1 MKTSTSVSNPLSEH
15 SASSTAVQ
23 PLFRQEVLVE
33 HQSQW
38 LGTVLME
45 PKITHWVFASL
56 AVLATAALLGLLFG
70 TSYTRKAR
78 INGWLV
84 PQQGLV
90 RVFAP
95 QTGIVTKIHVKE
107 GVEVRI
113 GMPLLTVSTEMQS
126 EALGGIRQ
134 EVVRRLTKRRN
145 NMVEEKA
152 IQGQLFSQQAAAL
165 TQRIAAMEG
174 EKKYLTQE
182 INLQRTQLQL
192 NEQIAERMR
201 TLRSREI
208 VTEPRREEAERD
220 RIQQAAKLQG
230 LERTQA
236 TLEREHLQLKASLRE
251 LPLRRLTQ
259 LSEIDRSIAAL
270 EQELAEAEERREI
283 VIVAPQDGT
292 VTSLQVEAGGSAQ
305 PSVPL
310 LNIVPSGAVLQAQLF
325 SPSRAIGFLKE
336 GQRVLLRYEA
346 FPYQKFGFHEGVVV
360 SVSRSAMSPAEMTQ
374 QLAGLTA
381 LYGTNEPV
389 YRINVE
395 LAQQTVTAYG
405 NSVPLQPG
413 MKLEADV
420 LLESRRLVE
429 WMLEPLFSVSGK
441 LIG

>member
-1 MKTSTSVSNPLSEH
+1 
-15 SASSTAVQ
+15 
-23 PLFRQEVLVE
+23 
-33 HQSQW
+33 
-38 LGTVLME
+38 
-45 PKITHWVFASL
+45 
-56 AVLATAALLGLLFG
+56 
-70 TSYTRKAR
+70 
-78 INGWLV
+78 
-84 PQQGLV
+84 
-90 RVFAP
+90 
-95 QTGIVTKIHVKE
+95 
-107 GVEVRI
+107 
-113 GMPLLTVSTEMQS
+113 MQS
-126 EALGGIRQ
+126 EALGGTRQ

-145 NMVEEKA
+145 NLVEEKA
-152 IQGQLFSQQAAAL
+152 IQGQLFSQQAADLA
-165 TQRIAAMEG
+165 QRITAME
-174 EKKYLTQE
+174 EERKYLAQE
-182 INLQRTQLQL
+182 INLQRIQLKL

-201 TLRSREI
+201 SLRSREI

-236 TLEREHLQLKASLRE
+236 THEREHLQLKATFRE
-251 LPLRRLTQ
+251 IPLRRLTQ

-283 VIVAPQDGT
+283 VIVAPQGGT
-292 VTSLQVEAGGSAQ
+292 VTGLQIETGGNTQ

-360 SVSRSAMSPAEMTQ
+360 SVSRSAMGPAEMTQ

-381 LYGTNEPV
+381 LYGASEPV

-395 LAQQTVTAYG
+395 LARQTVTAYG
-405 NSVPLQPG
+405 NVVPLQPG

-429 WMLEPLFSVSGK
+429 WMLEPLFSVTGK